1 MSREPITANGTLQPP
16 TLVMTATKGTP
27 ITPDK
32 EANAIRSPNALAL
45 FAGVKMS
52 ATAAMLLGGIMPPV
66 NPVTTLNA
74 IKTPKLEAKLDA
86 KTLIPSKPSPATVTG
101 FRPKESEIDPTE
113 ITEMAQAANVTAA
126 NCPAAATDMSNSLDR
141 STKSGASMSPTL
153 WVRNIAE
160 PVSARNRV
168 WLVVTGVTS
177 GVN

>member
-1 MSREPITANGTLQPP
+1 MSREPITENGIFQPP

-27 ITPDK
+27 ITPDN

-86 KTLIPSKPSPATVTG
+86 KTLIPSKPSPATATG
-101 FRPKESEIDPTE
+101 LRPKESEIGPTE

-126 NCPAAATDMSNSLDR
+126 SCPAAATDMSNSSDR

-153 WVRNIAE
+153 CVRNIAE
-160 PVSARNRV
+160 PVSASNRD
-168 WLVVTGVTS
+168 WLVVAGVTS